1 MEHRLTKL
9 ESSVEFMQ
17 KDIAEIKEKID
28 VHTEQHRIDQ
38 IKIEDRFSGIE
49 KGLMRD
55 KGFIGGVVFV
65 ISAVWAFLVFWLK

>member
-9 ESSVEFMQ
+9 ESSVEFVQ
-17 KDIAEIKEKID
+17 KDMKEIKEKID
-28 VHTEQHRIDQ
+28 THIEQHRLDQ

-49 KGLMRD
+49 KGLIRD

-65 ISAVWAFLVFWLK
+65 ISAVWAFLLFWFK